1 MPAGGPYTRPVS
13 WLVKRRL
20 RAVGERLA
28 RAREELAV
36 AEAQV
41 EALSDEADYGAMDFV
56 FRDDAVDR
64 AAGRDAVRH
73 AERQSA
79 ALVRL
84 RGEIDE
90 LRRRQD
96 ELLDQMG
103 SGS

>member
-1 MPAGGPYTRPVS
+1 M
-13 WLVKRRL
+13 KRRL

-28 RAREELAV
+28 RAREELAI

-41 EALSDEADYGAMDFV
+41 DALSDEAEFGAMDVV
-56 FRDDAVDR
+56 FRDDAIDR
-64 AAGRDAVRH
+64 AAGRDSVRH

-84 RGEIDE
+84 REEIDG